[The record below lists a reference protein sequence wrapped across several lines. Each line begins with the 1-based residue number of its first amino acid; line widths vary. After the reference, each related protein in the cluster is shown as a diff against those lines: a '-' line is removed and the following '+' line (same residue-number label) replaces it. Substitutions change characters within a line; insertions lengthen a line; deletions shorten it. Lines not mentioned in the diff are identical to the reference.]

1 MELITK
7 KQIEKRME
15 QITNKKGTITKKE
28 SKELVELRAELTFRI
43 LNGCL

>member
-7 KQIEKRME
+7 EQIEKRMK
-15 QITNKKGTITKKE
+15 QITNKKGPITNNE
-28 SKELVELRAELTFRI
+28 LKELVELRAELTFRI